1 MSARNLLPGSFED
14 RRSHQQ
20 IRDFAHTLDATSH
33 ILKAAGFRLHK
44 LRDVVDALQ
53 GIAGGRREFDC
64 SHRTLARRLEHGGK
78 DETADAYAA
87 RKVAAL
93 EKEQLRIGVELFT
106 IERGGGIEHKRT
118 HYTDNITAIAN
129 RAMQRARESELWK
142 ENPGKA
148 LESQMPEAV
157 KMLPPV
163 APDESENSDG
173 PDPVPAGV
181 RIARNR
187 SHVLSRARANFE
199 IIAESGGDIVAH
211 AQSLANDILERAYL
225 IAQGATVE
233 EQDDAP
239 QSFDPSDW
247 KVEPPQICDPSLENP
262 SKTEEKVSKLGAAL
276 MYAARGMRVFP
287 CQDKGK
293 EPRIKEW
300 QNLATTDE
308 ATIQRWWHRW
318 PDANVAIATGAGS
331 NLFVLDVDFEKGG
344 DASLCTLI
352 EAHGDLE
359 TARVQTGAGLHFYFQ
374 HPGREIRNNA
384 GRLGEGLDGR
394 GDGGYVIAPPS
405 VHPNGSCYEWLKV
418 KPVAVMQEW
427 LLKLLTEERR
437 AVASTSTTKGHVQGK
452 SGAGMG
458 AVIPEGERNES
469 LFRIGCA
476 VRGQG
481 AEYDEIESSLLDA
494 NATRCAPPL
503 PDDEV
508 RKIAASAAKYPVN
521 LKAVGV

>member
-1 MSARNLLPGSFED
+1 MNSQRAEATTFAD
-14 RRSHQQ
+14 RATRQQ

-93 EKEQLRIGVELFT
+93 EKEQRRIGVELFT
-106 IERGGGIEHKRT
+106 IERGGGVEHKRT

-129 RAMQRARESELWK
+129 RAMQRARESELWR
-142 ENPGKA
+142 ENPGRA
-148 LESQMPEAV
+148 LEAQMPDAV

-163 APDESENSDG
+163 IVPDESDKNDE

-247 KVEPPQICDPSLENP
+247 KVEPPQICDPSIKNP
-262 SKTEEKVSKLGAAL
+262 NETEGKVSKLGAAL

-308 ATIQRWWHRW
+308 STIQRWWQKW

-331 NLFVLDVDFEKGG
+331 DLFVLDVDFEKGG
-344 DASLCTLI
+344 DASLCSLI

-374 HPGREIRNNA
+374 HPGQEVRNNA

-405 VHPNGSCYEWLKV
+405 VHPNGSCYEWLKAS
-418 KPVAVMQEW
+418 PVAVMQEW
-427 LLKLLTEERR
+427 LLKRLTEERR
-437 AVASTSTTKGHVQGK
+437 TLASASATKGHAQAK
-452 SGAGMG
+452 SGAGAG
-458 AVIPEGERNES
+458 ALIPEGERNDA

-476 VRGQG
+476 MRGQG
-481 AEYDEIESSLLDA
+481 AEHDEIESSLLET
-494 NATRCAPPL
+494 NAARCAPPL

-508 RKIAASAAKYPVN
+508 RKIAASAARYPVN
-521 LKAVGV
+521 SKA